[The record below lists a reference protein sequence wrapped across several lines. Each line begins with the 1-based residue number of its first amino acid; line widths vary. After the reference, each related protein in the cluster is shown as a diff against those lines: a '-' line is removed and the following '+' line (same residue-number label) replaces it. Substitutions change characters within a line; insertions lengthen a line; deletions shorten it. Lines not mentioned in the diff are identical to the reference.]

1 MVSTSCFLSEKR
13 SVPRTSDVLRRPLW
27 WYVLEPNLPVH
38 LDAFQISETAP
49 YFKKFE
55 GLWPIHDMVAGYLL
69 NMQTRRNRDLRDEK
83 KASGLDPDESDGD
96 SDGEDVEAEPAEV
109 RHPKQSGN
117 PVVDDLDQSDEELR
131 EVTPQGSPK
140 KVRSSIS

>member
-1 MVSTSCFLSEKR
+1 MVSTSCSLSEKR
-13 SVPRTSDVLRRPLW
+13 SVPRTYDVLRRPLW

-38 LDAFQISETAP
+38 LDTFQISETAP

-55 GLWPIHDMVAGYLL
+55 GLWPIHEMVAGYLL
-69 NMQTRRNRDLRDEK
+69 NMQTRRNRDIRDQK
-83 KASGLDPDESDGD
+83 KASGLDPDE

-109 RHPKQSGN
+109 RRLKQSEN